1 MKNKIS
7 TYFILVLT
15 SLLFVQISFS
25 QINPGSSTDK
35 NMALGNPSNAKP
47 DTTMSD
53 NYLIVKQQYTLS
65 YNNLKHIPNWVSW
78 HVDSTNIGKEDRQN
92 DFRADTTL
100 PVSWYPV
107 SPADYKNTGFDK
119 GHQCPSGDRTSSIP
133 DNSATFL
140 MTNMIPQAPKN
151 NEVTWKNLED
161 YSRSLVAQG
170 NELYIICGVYGQVG
184 TGKKGAASSIGHG
197 VVVPAK
203 TWKIIVVLPA
213 NTVVTTTTRVI
224 AVLMPNTQDC
234 SKQPWSSYRV
244 SVNSLEKLTKYD
256 FLTNV
261 PEKIQKIVEAKVD
274 TVTIK
279 NGK

>member
-197 VVVPAK
+197 VVVACKYRGNNYYPGHCSANAQHAGLFQTTLEQLPGIGEFLGK
-203 TWKIIVVLPA
+203 TDQIRFSYQCTGK
-213 NTVVTTTTRVI
+213 N
-224 AVLMPNTQDC
+224 
-234 SKQPWSSYRV
+234 SKDY
-244 SVNSLEKLTKYD
+244 
-256 FLTNV
+256 
-261 PEKIQKIVEAKVD
+261 
-274 TVTIK
+274 
-279 NGK
+279 

>member
-1 MKNKIS
+1 MKNKFN
-7 TYFILVLT
+7 TYFMLVLT
-15 SLLFVQISFS
+15 SLLFVQISYS
-25 QINPGSSTDK
+25 QTPTDK
-35 NMALGNPSNAKP
+35 NMALGNPSNAKT
-47 DTTMSD
+47 DTTLSD
-53 NYLIVKQQYTLS
+53 NYLIVKPQYTLS
-65 YNNLKHIPNWVSW
+65 YNNLTHIPNWVSW
-78 HVDSTNIGKEDRQN
+78 HVNSMDLGTEDRQN

-100 PVSWYPV
+100 PASWYQV

-119 GHQCPSGDRTSSIP
+119 GHQCPSGDRTSSIS

-184 TGKKGAASSIGHG
+184 TGKKGAASNIGHG

-203 TWKIIVVLPA
+203 TWKIIVVLSEK
-213 NTVVTTTTRVI
+213 TRVTTTTRVI

-256 FLTNV
+256 FLSNV
-261 PEKIQKIVEAKVD
+261 PENIQKVIEARVD
-274 TVTIK
+274 TVSIK
-279 NGK
+279 GGK